1 MSNGIEGLKE
11 MAYLYQELRHTMSQ
25 FPSSIDDFIDT
36 PDWFIAEEDDE
47 DNEPLTQMI
56 YRADRLA
63 NEVLGDV

>member
-11 MAYLYQELRHTMSQ
+11 LAYLYREIQRITSAYP
-25 FPSSIDDFIDT
+25 FDITDNIDT

-47 DNEPLTQMI
+47 DNAPLTQMI

-63 NEVLGDV
+63 SEVLGDV